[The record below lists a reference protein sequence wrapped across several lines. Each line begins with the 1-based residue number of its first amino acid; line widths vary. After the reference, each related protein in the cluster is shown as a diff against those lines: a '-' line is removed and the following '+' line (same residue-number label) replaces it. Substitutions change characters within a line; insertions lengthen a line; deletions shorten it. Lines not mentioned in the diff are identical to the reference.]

1 MTAGIRGCRVF
12 DHNVICNGN
21 YLVNLKKIKFLFSIQ
36 FALVSFLNRIS
47 PVAQLSRILSKA
59 S

>member
-1 MTAGIRGCRVF
+1 MTAGICGCRVL

-36 FALVSFLNRIS
+36 FSPVSFLNRIS
-47 PVAQLSRILSKA
+47 PVAQLSRLLSRA